1 MNDNLKAVFWAI
13 LVKWIATAE
22 IFKELRPM
30 TEPLANTILALL
42 IFERS
47 IHLLELLGISP
58 PRFLRKR
65 TREEPKETAKEG
77 DKRYNPETGDLY
89 IFDGEYW
96 RQW

>member
-1 MNDNLKAVFWAI
+1 MSDNLKAVFWAI

-42 IFERS
+42 IFE
-47 IHLLELLGISP
+47 
-58 PRFLRKR
+58 KR
-65 TREEPKETAKEG
+65 TREEPKETAKVG

-89 IFDGEYW
+89 IFDGECW
-96 RQW
+96 QQW

>member
-1 MNDNLKAVFWAI
+1 MNDNLKAIFMAI

-47 IHLLELLGISP
+47 MHLMYLFGISP
-58 PRFLRKR
+58 PRFLTKAIEKIKGEGI
-65 TREEPKETAKEG
+65 EE
-77 DKRYNPETGDLY
+77 
-89 IFDGEYW
+89 
-96 RQW
+96 